1 MKDLVKKWWFWG
13 IVLIVIVIVA
23 IVCLNINKTK
33 TVDTTIQNSKQEKMT
48 AEEIVNKLKDK
59 GLNIGKI
66 VVYTEE
72 TDLNSL
78 LGRPN
83 QYTSKTTFEDTRLE
97 QVNTDNEYLTEEER
111 NEPTGGTVEVF
122 KDKTDMEKR
131 KSYIENLS
139 SSVSIFNQYI
149 YSNDYVL
156 LRLEHELTPTQ
167 AKEYEEAFNEIMDL
181 K

>member
-1 MKDLVKKWWFWG
+1 MLFR
-13 IVLIVIVIVA
+13 
-23 IVCLNINKTK
+23 
-33 TVDTTIQNSKQEKMT
+33 S
-48 AEEIVNKLKDK
+48 
-59 GLNIGKI
+59 
-66 VVYTEE
+66 
-72 TDLNSL
+72 
-78 LGRPN
+78 
-83 QYTSKTTFEDTRLE
+83 TTFEDTRLE

-167 AKEYEEAFNEIMDL
+167 AKEYEEAFNQIMNT